1 MADGN
6 PANYAK
12 TGEDA
17 SAPTK
22 TKGVYLGPDCTH
34 TDARK
39 RTLAL
44 EKAGV
49 DLTAFMFR
57 RVKSNADY
65 TPEWNN
71 IELGVTSDKNYLKR
85 LPSLLKGL
93 MILVWHGGKL
103 RQADFI
109 MARNFDMMF
118 LGLLA
123 KVFSFSGAKLVYD
136 VPDIQRFFFGTNK
149 RGRGFRFFER
159 ILLKRISLLVVT
171 SHGFMRGYF
180 EPVQNYTG
188 KFYVWENKVL
198 AGQLPDMSPIEEM
211 NKKRDADG
219 PWVISWH
226 GTLRCPKSMRILS
239 DVARRMGDDVK
250 IYMRGKPTD
259 YPDYFDH
266 TFKGLDNVEFG
277 GEYRLPDE
285 FEDLYGH
292 AHFSWCVDY
301 HDPEGNSPL
310 LLPNRL
316 YQGGYLGVIP
326 IAVRA
331 HESGQYIE
339 RHDVGITLEAPLADR
354 LVDRLNS
361 MSRDDYKQLREKVLS
376 VRDDLFL
383 EDVQDMAKLI
393 SAINKA

>member
-6 PANYAK
+6 PADHSDISVDGAAK
-12 TGEDA
+12 T
-17 SAPTK
+17 K
-22 TKGVYLGPDCTH
+22 VKGVYLGPDCTH

-49 DLTAFMFR
+49 DLTSFMFR

-65 TPEWNN
+65 KPEWNN

-93 MILVWHGGKL
+93 MILVWHGHKL
-103 RQADFI
+103 RQAKFI

-118 LGLLA
+118 LAFLA
-123 KVFSFSGAKLVYD
+123 KILSFSGAKLVYD

-149 RGRGFRFFER
+149 RGRGFRALER
-159 ILLKRISLLVVT
+159 ILLKSTSLLVVT
-171 SHGFMRGYF
+171 SPGFVRGYF
-180 EPVQNYTG
+180 EPVQKYSG
-188 KFYVWENKVL
+188 RYYVWENKVL
-198 AGQLPDMSPIEEM
+198 AEQLPDLPPIEDM
-211 NKKRDADG
+211 NAMRDAEG

-226 GTLRCPKSMRILS
+226 GTLRCPKSMRILAE
-239 DVARRMGDDVK
+239 VARRMGDDVR

-259 YPDYFDH
+259 YPDFFDH
-266 TFKGLDNVEFG
+266 TFRNLDNVEFG
-277 GEYRLPDE
+277 GEYRLPEE
-285 FEDLYGH
+285 FLDLYGQ

-354 LVDRLNS
+354 LINILTD
-361 MSRDDYKQLREKVLS
+361 MSRDEYKALRAKVLS
-376 VRDDLFL
+376 ERDELFV
-383 EDVQDMAKLI
+383 EDANDMAKLL
-393 SAINKA
+393 SAIENA